1 MRVQRECPD
10 TFDDHN
16 QRQRNCEKVIFNSAA
31 FFRALQMSMGKC
43 RKGVLGTE
51 KEVHS
56 SSDQVRRWQLGVGGR
71 ENWPVQHCP
80 SACHSSIASLN
91 LLGLSLTLTLRPR
104 DLGEKSRGSVE
115 LSINDVSSRCF

>member
-1 MRVQRECPD
+1 MRVQRECTD

-16 QRQRNCEKVIFNSAA
+16 QRQRNCEKVIFNSDD
-31 FFRALQMSMGKC
+31 FFWALQMSMGEC

-56 SSDQVRRWQLGVGGR
+56 SSDQVRRWQLGIGGH
-71 ENWPVQHCP
+71 ENRSVQHCP
-80 SACHSSIASLN
+80 STCPTCPSSIASLN

-104 DLGEKSRGSVE
+104 DP
-115 LSINDVSSRCF
+115 